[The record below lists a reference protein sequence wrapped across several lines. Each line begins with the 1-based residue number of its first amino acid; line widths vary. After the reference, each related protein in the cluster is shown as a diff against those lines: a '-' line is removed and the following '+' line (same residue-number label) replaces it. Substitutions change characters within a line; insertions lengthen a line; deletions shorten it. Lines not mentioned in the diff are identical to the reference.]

1 MPETIRCPNCQRLL
15 QIQEVHLG
23 DEVRCPSC
31 QQVFTSSRPAPPQR
45 PVPSAAPPSEE
56 RPSRPRRADRGD
68 SLDFERE
75 ERYGDEDDEDYRN
88 GAPHRGGTILTLGIL
103 GLVFSCCPLAGWIF
117 GGYAM
122 SMGNEDLR
130 RMARGTMDRSGQG
143 MTQAGKIL
151 GLIAV
156 ILATF
161 SCIGYGF
168 SRLGG
173 IR

>member
-1 MPETIRCPNCQRLL
+1 MAETIRCPNCQRML

-31 QQVFTSSRPAPPQR
+31 QQVFTSSRPSPPPR
-45 PVPSAAPPSEE
+45 PVPSDAPPSEV
-56 RPSRPRRADRGD
+56 RPPRPRRD

-75 ERYGDEDDEDYRN
+75 ERYYDEEEEEYRRTV
-88 GAPHRGGTILTLGIL
+88 PHRGGVILTLGIL

-122 SMGNEDLR
+122 SMGNEDLL
-130 RMARGTMDRSGQG
+130 RMARGSMDRSGQG

-156 ILATF
+156 ILASF
-161 SCIGYGF
+161 SCIANLF
-168 SRLGG
+168 FKMGG
-173 IR
+173 LRW